1 VLPRHRA
8 MNETQTVARLPDTL
22 VGLGP
27 PEPREEFGDSAGA
40 PDAPAETLRAWTTS
54 GDASNDAGDPAE
66 ELFVPLAP
74 LFPRGISPPFLHG
87 GGALDGPPGRRSV
100 VPMPALWI
108 AAALIA
114 VAAIASMGIFLKDR
128 SPPRPGPVAAGRSPS
143 TTRVVG
149 GPWVLPPSPEVERE
163 RPPDVP
169 TEEPRPPF
177 KEPPTPSHRSG
188 PSTSVPTNPKGSAK
202 SSVASDEAR
211 IQAIADTVRLDD
223 DAVGPAG
230 REAVEPEEARPG
242 AR

>member
-1 VLPRHRA
+1 
-8 MNETQTVARLPDTL
+8 MNGTQTVASPPDTL
-22 VGLGP
+22 IGLGP
-27 PEPREEFGDSAGA
+27 PEPREEFGDGAGA
-40 PDAPAETLRAWTTS
+40 PDAPAETLRPWTTS
-54 GDASNDAGDPAE
+54 GDASNDAGDAAE

-100 VPMPALWI
+100 APMPALWI

-114 VAAIASMGIFLKDR
+114 VAAIASMGMFFKDR
-128 SPPRPGPVAAGRSPS
+128 SPPRPGPVAAGPSPS

-149 GPWVLPPSPEVERE
+149 GPRVLPPSPEVERE

-177 KEPPTPSHRSG
+177 KEPRTPSHRAG
-188 PSTSVPTNPKGSAK
+188 PSTSVPANPEEAAK

-211 IQAIADTVRLDD
+211 IEAIADTVRLED

-230 REAVEPEEARPG
+230 PDSDQRRGHFSEPTRQ
-242 AR
+242 RSR